1 MVGLIPAMAGGL
13 GFGHVLAL
21 NPLLLEAR
29 LALTSLVIG
38 IRRLWCLGKRL
49 VRLVQRFQMLA
60 MAEQV
65 RIIVAL
71 Y

>member
-1 MVGLIPAMAGGL
+1 MVGFIPAMAGGL
-13 GFGHVLAL
+13 GFCHVLAL
-21 NPLLLEAR
+21 NPLFLEAH

-38 IRRLWCLGKRL
+38 ICRLWCLRKRL

-60 MAEQV
+60 VAEKV